1 MKIDQIT
8 EQFIA
13 DTLERESR
21 RFIATVLYELESH
34 FGKDKR
40 ISDIVK
46 NSTNTAKRVMF
57 TQITKTEVE
66 PRYANA
72 SSSQQRPG

>member
-1 MKIDQIT
+1 MKIDEIT

-13 DTLERESR
+13 DTLEREHR
-21 RFIATVLYELESH
+21 RLIATVLSELESH
-34 FGKDKR
+34 FGKDKK

-46 NSTNTAKRVMF
+46 NVANTSKRIMF

-66 PRYANA
+66 PKYG
-72 SSSQQRPG
+72 SQGG

>member
-1 MKIDQIT
+1 MNIDETT

-13 DTLERESR
+13 DILEREHR
-21 RFIATVLYELESH
+21 RLIATTLFELESH
-34 FGKDKR
+34 FGKDKK

-46 NSTNTAKRVMF
+46 NVANTSKRIMF

-66 PRYANA
+66 PRHAGN
-72 SSSQQRPG
+72 SQ

>member
-1 MKIDQIT
+1 MKIDETT

-13 DTLERESR
+13 DTLEREHR
-21 RFIATVLYELESH
+21 RLIATLLFELESY

-40 ISDIVK
+40 VSDIVK
-46 NSTNTAKRVMF
+46 NVANGSKRIMF

-66 PRYANA
+66 SKHAGN
-72 SSSQQRPG
+72 G